1 MLVYF
6 RCNDFFDILF
16 NLHNDSIPL
25 LGSDGHCCLI
35 LTFYGGDSMEYAGQF
50 LLEILYGNIFFDA
63 LCQAGLSIMV
73 LGLGGEPENDGT
85 FYVLM
90 MDQNYVYFGA
100 GLSFSPISENAS
112 FLFIFS
118 GSDFG

>member
-1 MLVYF
+1 
-6 RCNDFFDILF
+6 
-16 NLHNDSIPL
+16 
-25 LGSDGHCCLI
+25 
-35 LTFYGGDSMEYAGQF
+35 
-50 LLEILYGNIFFDA
+50 
-63 LCQAGLSIMV
+63 MV
-73 LGLGGEPENDGT
+73 LRLGGEPENNGT

-118 GSDFG
+118 GGDFG

>member
-1 MLVYF
+1 
-6 RCNDFFDILF
+6 
-16 NLHNDSIPL
+16 
-25 LGSDGHCCLI
+25 
-35 LTFYGGDSMEYAGQF
+35 
-50 LLEILYGNIFFDA
+50 
-63 LCQAGLSIMV
+63 MV
-73 LGLGGEPENDGT
+73 LRLGGEPENNGT

-118 GSDFG
+118 GSDLLQSIANSS